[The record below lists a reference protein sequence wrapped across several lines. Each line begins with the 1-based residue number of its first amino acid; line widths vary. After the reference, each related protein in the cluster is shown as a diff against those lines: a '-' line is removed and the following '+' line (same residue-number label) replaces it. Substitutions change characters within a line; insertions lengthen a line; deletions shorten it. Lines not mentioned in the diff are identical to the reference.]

1 MKYDLLND
9 DGSINDNKLNAHLD
23 YVEKFIKLFTPS
35 KKLCIKSVHVD
46 EQLLSIFL

>member
-35 KKLCIKSVHVD
+35 KKLYIKSVHVD
-46 EQLLSIFL
+46 QQLLSIFL